1 MAKLIRPS
9 KTCRNRGYQNL
20 YLGDENALMEFPSS
34 DNESIDRSLPSQST
48 TTQEELIFTLD
59 ELLDPL
65 APSPNG
71 SLDFRVSS
79 PSCSSEDSSTQD
91 EYENR
96 VDFALSNDDIR
107 SNASFD

>member
-1 MAKLIRPS
+1 
-9 KTCRNRGYQNL
+9 
-20 YLGDENALMEFPSS
+20 MEFPSS
-34 DNESIDRSLPSQST
+34 DNVSTDRFVPSQST
-48 TTQEELIFTLD
+48 SSQEEPIFTLD

-96 VDFALSNDDIR
+96 VNSALSNDDTR